1 MTVGHDVIVVG
12 GGAIGA
18 ACARELARTGRS
30 VAFLDPDGDDGQ
42 GWRAAAGMLAPE
54 IESRESDDPTVALG
68 VAGRE
73 RLETLAERLKES
85 VGADIGLFREGV
97 AHVAF
102 DDADETRLRAQVAH
116 QRQQSLHVDWLDAEE
131 AKSRWPWLGPVQ
143 GALWAP
149 AGGGVDP
156 QRLVAALRADAVRLG
171 ATRITDRAVAV
182 ECHGDRVAAVHGTE
196 RYGARDV
203 VIAAGA
209 WSGLLEGLPRP
220 LAVAPVRGAMAAL
233 PAPAGVG
240 RAIVYGK
247 RSYLVG
253 HGSEV
258 VIGSTMEYDGFR
270 NEVTAAGLARVFA
283 GASQICPALA
293 RAPVTRTWSG
303 LRPVSADGLPLLGA
317 DPAVGGLWYATG
329 HGRNGILLSGITGVL
344 IKQLVTGE
352 PTVIEDLSAYD
363 PGRFWRW

>member
-1 MTVGHDVIVVG
+1 VTAGYDVIVVG
-12 GGAIGA
+12 GGAVGA
-18 ACARELARTGRS
+18 ACTRELARTGRT
-30 VAFLDPDGDDGQ
+30 VAFLDPDTDDGQ
-42 GWRAAAGMLAPE
+42 AWRAAAGMLAPE
-54 IESRESDDPTVALG
+54 IESRDSEEPIVALG

-73 RLETLAERLKES
+73 RLEVLAERLRES
-85 VGADIGLFREGV
+85 IGADIGLWQEGV

-102 DDADETRLRAQVAH
+102 DETDETALRTQVAH

-156 QRLVAALRADAVRLG
+156 QRLVEALRADAIRLG
-171 ATRITDRAVAV
+171 ATRIADKAVAI
-182 ECHGDRVAAVHGTE
+182 ERHGDRIAAVRGAE
-196 RYGARDV
+196 RYPARDV

-220 LAVAPVRGAMAAL
+220 LAVAPVRGEMAAL
-233 PAPAGVG
+233 PAPEGVG

-247 RSYLVG
+247 GAYLVG
-253 HGSEV
+253 RGDEV
-258 VIGSTMEYDGFR
+258 TVGSTMEYAGFR
-270 NEVTAAGLARVFA
+270 NEVTAAGLARIFA

-317 DPAVGGLWYATG
+317 DPTLEGLWYATG

-344 IKQLVTGE
+344 IRQLVTGE

>member
-1 MTVGHDVIVVG
+1 MSTVYDVVIVG

-30 VAFLDPDGDDGQ
+30 VAFLDPDADDGQ
-42 GWRAAAGMLAPE
+42 AWRAAAGMLAPE
-54 IESRESDDPTVALG
+54 IESRDSEDPTVALG

-73 RLETLAERLKES
+73 RLGVLAERLRES
-85 VGADIGLFREGV
+85 LGADIGLHRKGI
-97 AHVAF
+97 AQVAF

-116 QRQQSLHVDWLDAEE
+116 QRQQSLHVDWLDADE
-131 AKSRWPWLGPVQ
+131 AKGRWPWLGPVQ

-149 AGGGVDP
+149 AGGAVDP
-156 QRLVAALRADAVRLG
+156 QRLVEALRADAIRLG
-171 ATRITDRAVAV
+171 AVHIQDKAVAV
-182 ECHGDRVAAVHGTE
+182 ERHGDRVAAVRGVE
-196 RYGARDV
+196 RYPARDV

-220 LAVAPVRGAMAAL
+220 LAVAPVRGEMAAL
-233 PAPAGVG
+233 PAPDGVG
-240 RAIVYGK
+240 HSIVYG
-247 RSYLVG
+247 RGAYLVG
-253 HGSEV
+253 RGNEV
-258 VIGSTMEYDGFR
+258 TVGSTMEYGGFR
-270 NEVTAAGLARVFA
+270 NEVTAAGLARIFA

-317 DPAVGGLWYATG
+317 DPSLGGLWYATG

-344 IKQLVTGE
+344 IRQLVTGE
-352 PTVIEDLSAYD
+352 ATVIEDLSAYD